1 VEIRPP
7 ATKNLAMEAPWVV
20 DWALDFIVRLQL
32 KLKEEALLAH
42 YVRDQAM
49 GALRFLLYGEY

>member
-1 VEIRPP
+1 
-7 ATKNLAMEAPWVV
+7 MEAPWVV